1 MKQNQD
7 REKNKLL
14 HLLTILIS
22 IFFIAMLTGG
32 WYLARGAHDYRPLTW
47 SPGKQQN
54 TDYMEK
60 VLNRNW
66 RPLGLLENP
75 ELKKYLAQPDIFW
88 AIRSNERHIL
98 N

>member
-1 MKQNQD
+1 MNQKQK
-7 REKNKLL
+7 KNKSRIMIIFLFTL
-14 HLLTILIS
+14 VMATI
-22 IFFIAMLTGG
+22 MGG
-32 WYLARGAHDYRPLTW
+32 WYLLQGANNYQPLTW
-47 SPGKQQN
+47 SPEKQQK

-75 ELKKYLAQPDIFW
+75 ELKKYLGQPDIFW
-88 AIRSNERHIL
+88 AIRSSERHIL